1 MKNFSYTIKDELGIH
16 ARPAGL
22 FVKNASTF
30 SSTITVSKES
40 KTVDAKKLFAMMSL
54 GAKCGETIAVEISG
68 EDEEEAFTAIQAFL
82 NENL

>member
-1 MKNFSYTIKDELGIH
+1 MKNFSYTIKDAQGIH

-22 FVKNASTF
+22 FVKKASTF
-30 SSTITVSKES
+30 NSNITVSKES

-54 GAKCGETIAVEISG
+54 GVKSGDTITVEISG
-68 EDEEEAFTAIQAFL
+68 EDEEEALTAIEAFV